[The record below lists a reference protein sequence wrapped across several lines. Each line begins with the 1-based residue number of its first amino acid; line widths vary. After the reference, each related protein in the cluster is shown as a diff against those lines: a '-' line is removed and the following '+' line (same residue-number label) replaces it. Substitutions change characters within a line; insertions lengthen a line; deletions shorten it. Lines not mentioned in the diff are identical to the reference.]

1 MLGHFFYIFLM
12 LEYIANEKKY
22 NIHVIHYELKG
33 QYRWLKA
40 MYRVFSF
47 HLGERARSSHAA
59 KSYTKVKLM

>member
-1 MLGHFFYIFLM
+1 M

-47 HLGERARSSHAA
+47 HLG
-59 KSYTKVKLM
+59 